1 MNQISEIEIKDVKN
15 LKYYAEKAK
24 NEINNNNYLH
34 KLNEIYTN
42 YIKEIKNLLF
52 DRENI
57 ELKINN
63 LNNNIKNNIEKT
75 KNELKKLKN
84 KYDTYYIKCTDELEM
99 DRPDL
104 NQAKIDQFTLNYSLQ
119 EKDDIIYKLKKSVN
133 ISKEYNV
140 FRENKRDNYID
151 KKERNTLFKK
161 IADDLQLSLLLQAKK
176 TNKLH
181 ENNKKMKQRIIDL
194 KDKINKL
201 NELILLLKK
210 ETKCSNQH
218 NQNSH
223 NQNRTLDETPST
235 NMELYSKS
243 QKITQLKNKSSKSN
257 EKFLFFPTSKK
268 FEEDSNINNK
278 DNQKMNSNK
287 ITLAILSTKIRDSF
301 PTIKSMSVNPVLND
315 CIQNCEINENNENNK
330 ILNDEDTKNLNEI
343 KNYDIS
349 LNKALSAENRKTK
362 KIKNQKKNKIIQTFL
377 NLEDLF
383 DVSDDENEKEELL
396 IDSELHSDDDTI
408 LENKIKAEKT
418 IYKTY
423 KDKIEKEIPK
433 INLSLIEFN
442 KLKVYQEVDLYS
454 LQRRNYKGANL
465 EDNIKILSRKIK
477 KLKKKENLN
486 YRKVKAMKKYIDDL
500 KNKYIMYKRIRTKSS
515 AFNSEVK
522 YISNNEIVDINN
534 FVNQDDSGDDIGS
547 DYLNEDDEITENCN

>member
-75 KNELKKLKN
+75 KNELQKLKN

-176 TNKLH
+176 TNKLS
-181 ENNKKMKQRIIDL
+181 ENNKKKKQRIIDL

-210 ETKCSNQH
+210 ETKCSKQH
-218 NQNSH
+218 NQNSN

-243 QKITQLKNKSSKSN
+243 QKITQLKNKSCKSN

-315 CIQNCEINENNENNK
+315 CIQNYEINEINENNKN
-330 ILNDEDTKNLNEI
+330 LNDEDTKNLNEI

-349 LNKALSAENRKTK
+349 LNKALSAENIKTK
-362 KIKNQKKNKIIQTFL
+362 KIKKQKKNKIIQTFL

-465 EDNIKILSRKIK
+465 EDNIRILSRKIK
-477 KLKKKENLN
+477 RLKKKENLN

-534 FVNQDDSGDDIGS
+534 FINQDDSGDDVGS

>member
-1 MNQISEIEIKDVKN
+1 MNQISEIEKKDVKN

-75 KNELKKLKN
+75 KNELQKLKN

-315 CIQNCEINENNENNK
+315 CIQNCEINENNENNNNP
-330 ILNDEDTKNLNEI
+330 NDEVTKNLNEI

-477 KLKKKENLN
+477 RLKKKENLN

-534 FVNQDDSGDDIGS
+534 FVNQDDSGDDVGS

>member
-75 KNELKKLKN
+75 KNELQKLKN

-176 TNKLH
+176 TNKLS
-181 ENNKKMKQRIIDL
+181 ENNKKKKQRIIDL

-243 QKITQLKNKSSKSN
+243 QKITQLKNKSCKSN

-315 CIQNCEINENNENNK
+315 CIQNYEINEINENNKN
-330 ILNDEDTKNLNEI
+330 LNDEDTKNLNEI

-383 DVSDDENEKEELL
+383 DISDDENEKEELL
-396 IDSELHSDDDTI
+396 IDSDLHSDDDTTF
-408 LENKIKAEKT
+408 ENKIKSKKT
-418 IYKTY
+418 IYNTY

-477 KLKKKENLN
+477 RLKKKENLN

-534 FVNQDDSGDDIGS
+534 FINQDDSGDDVGS

>member
-75 KNELKKLKN
+75 KNELQKLKN

-140 FRENKRDNYID
+140 FRENKRDNYMD

-176 TNKLH
+176 TNKLS
-181 ENNKKMKQRIIDL
+181 ENNKKKKQRIIDL

-210 ETKCSNQH
+210 ETKCSKQH
-218 NQNSH
+218 NQNSN

-278 DNQKMNSNK
+278 DNQKNNSNK

-330 ILNDEDTKNLNEI
+330 NLNDEDTKNLNEI

-383 DVSDDENEKEELL
+383 DISDDENEKEELL
-396 IDSELHSDDDTI
+396 IDSDLHSDDDTTF
-408 LENKIKAEKT
+408 ENKIKSKKT
-418 IYKTY
+418 IYNTY

-465 EDNIKILSRKIK
+465 EDNIRILSRKIK
-477 KLKKKENLN
+477 RLKKKENLN

-534 FVNQDDSGDDIGS
+534 FVNQDDSGDDVGS

>member
-1 MNQISEIEIKDVKN
+1 MNQISEKEIKDVNN
-15 LKYYAEKAK
+15 LKYFAEKAK
-24 NEINNNNYLH
+24 NEMTNNNYLH
-34 KLNEIYTN
+34 KLSETYTN
-42 YIKEIKNLLF
+42 YIKEIKKLLF
-52 DRENI
+52 DKENI
-57 ELKINN
+57 VLRINN
-63 LNNNIKNNIEKT
+63 LNNNLKNNIETT
-75 KNELKKLKN
+75 KNEMQKLKN
-84 KYDTYYIKCTDELEM
+84 KYDAYYIKCTDELEM

-104 NQAKIDQFTLNYSLQ
+104 TQAKIDQFTLNYSLQ
-119 EKDDIIYKLKKSVN
+119 EKDSIIYKLKKSIN
-133 ISKEYNV
+133 ISKAYNV
-140 FRENKRDNYID
+140 FRENKRDNYIG

-176 TNKLH
+176 NNKLS
-181 ENNKKMKQRIIDL
+181 EKNKKKKQKIIEL

-201 NELILLLKK
+201 NELIFLMKK
-210 ETKCSNQH
+210 ETKCSKQH
-218 NQNSH
+218 SQNS
-223 NQNRTLDETPST
+223 NIENRTLDETPST

-287 ITLAILSTKIRDSF
+287 ITIAILSTRIPDSF
-301 PTIKSMSVNPVLND
+301 ATIKSMSVNPILND
-315 CIQNCEINENNENNK
+315 CIQNFEINEINENNNNPD
-330 ILNDEDTKNLNEI
+330 DEVTKNINEI

-383 DVSDDENEKEELL
+383 DISDDENEKEELL

-408 LENKIKAEKT
+408 LEDRIKSKKT
-418 IYKTY
+418 IYKAY

-442 KLKVYQEVDLYS
+442 KLRVYQEVDLYS
-454 LQRRNYKGANL
+454 LQRRNYKGATL
-465 EDNIKILSRKIK
+465 EDNIRILSRKIK

-486 YRKVKAMKKYIDDL
+486 CRKAKAMKKYIDDL

-534 FVNQDDSGDDIGS
+534 FINQDDSGDDIGS